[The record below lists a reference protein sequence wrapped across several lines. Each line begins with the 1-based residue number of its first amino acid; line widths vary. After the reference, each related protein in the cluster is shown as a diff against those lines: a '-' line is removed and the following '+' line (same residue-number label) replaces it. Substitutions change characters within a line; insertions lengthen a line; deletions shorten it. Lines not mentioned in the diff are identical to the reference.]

1 MNKSRLVKALAISII
16 VIGTCIKLS
25 SCSGGSHNESKSSTV
40 KKESSITNKV
50 KIVRTKKEIT
60 YSMHYLDVTIK
71 NISNEDL
78 SGKPIPIMIRYA
90 DGTVE
95 RDEISTPNFRSG
107 DTQSWALKSKKDGFG
122 SIEVISCE
130 LAPN

>member
-1 MNKSRLVKALAISII
+1 MNKSRLVKIVAISII
-16 VIGTCIKLS
+16 VIGTCINFS
-25 SCSGGSHNESKSSTV
+25 SCNGGSQNQSKSSTT
-40 KKESSITNKV
+40 KKENSISNKV
-50 KIVRTKKEIT
+50 KIVRTQKEIT
-60 YSMHYLDVTIK
+60 YSMRYLDVTIK

-78 SGKPIPIMIRYA
+78 SGKPIPIMIRYE

-95 RDEISTPNFRSG
+95 RDEISTPIFRSG
-107 DTQSWALKSKKDGFG
+107 DTQSWALKSKKNGFG

>member
-1 MNKSRLVKALAISII
+1 MDKSRLVKIVAISII
-16 VIGTCIKLS
+16 VIGACINFS
-25 SCSGGSHNESKSSTV
+25 SCNGGSHNESNSSTV
-40 KKESSITNKV
+40 KKENSITSKV
-50 KIVRTKKEIT
+50 RIVRTKKEIT
-60 YSMHYLDVTIK
+60 YSMRYLDVTIK

-78 SGKPIPIMIRYA
+78 SGKPIPIMVRYA

-95 RDEISTPNFRSG
+95 RDEISTPSFRSG
-107 DTQSWALKSKKDGFG
+107 DTQSWALKSKKNGFG